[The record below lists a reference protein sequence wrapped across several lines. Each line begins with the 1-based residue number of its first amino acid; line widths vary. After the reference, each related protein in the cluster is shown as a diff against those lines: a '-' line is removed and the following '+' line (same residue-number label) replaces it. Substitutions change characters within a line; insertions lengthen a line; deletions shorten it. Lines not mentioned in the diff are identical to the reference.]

1 MATAHRELLLRGIES
16 ILTQPNHP
24 MIATAIAFGA
34 GALVGTAGIY
44 AGYKLGFEHG
54 FKQGYNEA
62 RPSVDS
68 INMLSNLAG
77 ALGSGF
83 SPFAKPDQDPAEE
96 ETPD

>member
-1 MATAHRELLLRGIES
+1 
-16 ILTQPNHP
+16 

-44 AGYKLGFEHG
+44 AGYKLGFDHG

-62 RPSVDS
+62 RPTVDN
-68 INMLSNLAG
+68 INMLSNLAD

-83 SPFAKPDQDPAEE
+83 NPFSKYEQPPAQEGSPD
-96 ETPD
+96 